1 MLSFPR
7 ALWTPPNCYK
17 AKSPGLCC
25 LLSAYFPQ
33 QASRLGQIPPPAQ
46 SLPGSV
52 SLVLTTVCGQRPKEG
67 WRPATSTGA
76 PKVFSGHSLT
86 DEPWPGSKPPVTFL
100 RTEEGPDPTFPK
112 TIPLIQQLLN
122 ATEFTQN
129 PSAYSQLVAVM
140 VYTAERAKFSTGVER
155 QDWMQ
160 LFIDTFKLVHRD
172 ITGDPESA
180 LTLC

>member
-1 MLSFPR
+1 MD
-7 ALWTPPNCYK
+7 PPE
-17 AKSPGLCC
+17 L
-25 LLSAYFPQ
+25 
-33 QASRLGQIPPPAQ
+33 
-46 SLPGSV
+46 LPGCISLAV
-52 SLVLTTVCGQRPKEG
+52 LLVISIFTPASLLPRSNTNHLFHLLLVSLGSASLVLTTFHGQRPKEG
-67 WRPATSTGA
+67 WKPATPTGP
-76 PKVFSGHSLT
+76 PKVFSGHSLA

-112 TIPLIQQLLN
+112 TIPLLQQLLN

-129 PSAYSQLVAVM
+129 PAAYSQLVAVM

-172 ITGDPESA
+172 ITGDPESVLA
-180 LTLC
+180 LC

>member
-1 MLSFPR
+1 ME
-7 ALWTPPNCYK
+7 A
-17 AKSPGLCC
+17 
-25 LLSAYFPQ
+25 
-33 QASRLGQIPPPAQ
+33 
-46 SLPGSV
+46 
-52 SLVLTTVCGQRPKEG
+52 
-67 WRPATSTGA
+67 WRPATPTGP
-76 PKVFSGHSLT
+76 PKVFSGHSLA
-86 DEPWPGSKPPVTFL
+86 DEPWPGDKPPVTFL

-129 PSAYSQLVAVM
+129 PAAYSQLVAVM

-172 ITGDPESA
+172 ITGDPESVLA
-180 LTLC
+180 LC